1 MSFAAKVGVGVRV
14 AQLAGHHA
22 ADRIRPMRP
31 ARSGEVPRSVSALS
45 SRWLTEALCSST
57 PGAAVTGFE
66 LSGTHEGTSSGRALT
81 VEYNATGARA
91 GLPVRLFTKT
101 TPDLKTKL
109 FTGLT
114 NLFVGEANFYNL
126 IRAGLDIEC
135 PVGFHASYELK
146 RCRSMIILED
156 VARTRGATFGD
167 PLTTSID
174 RAKAEDMVALMAT
187 YHAAFWESP
196 RLNGEFGW
204 LRSSPEWQRH
214 LDSMI
219 NTSAMTRRGLS
230 RAGSVLPPELARRA
244 GEVWPAF
251 VRSLDLKVRG
261 PITLLHHDVH
271 PSNWYVTG
279 EGRMGLY
286 DWQTLVKGIWAID
299 VSYAL
304 NSALTVEDRRAWL
317 PDLLRLY
324 LERLRAGGVAEPP
337 GLEDAWT
344 LYRQQ
349 TVHGLIFWLATLGA
363 GALQPDLHPARR
375 CLVNVERMA
384 AAAVDLDTL
393 GALDAARI

>member
-1 MSFAAKVGVGVRV
+1 MSIAAKAGAGVRV
-14 AQLAGHHA
+14 AQLAGHHVV
-22 ADRIRPMRP
+22 DRLRPMRP
-31 ARSGEVPRSVSALS
+31 AAAGEVPRSVLALS
-45 SRWLTEALCSST
+45 NDWLTGALCASVPSARVV
-57 PGAAVTGFE
+57 GYE

-81 VEYNATGARA
+81 VSYNAAGA
-91 GLPVRLFTKT
+91 GLPTELFTKT

-114 NLFVGEANFYNL
+114 DLFVGEANFYNL
-126 IRAGLDIEC
+126 IRPGLDIEC
-135 PVGFHASYELK
+135 PVGHHASYELK
-146 RCRSMIILED
+146 SCRSMIILED

-167 PLTTSID
+167 PLTTHVD
-174 RAKAEDMVALMAT
+174 RAKAEDMVALMAA
-187 YHAAFWESP
+187 YHSAFWESP
-196 RLNGEFGW
+196 RLDGEFGW
-204 LRSSPEWQRH
+204 LRSSPDWQRH

-219 NTSAMTRRGLS
+219 NTSAMTRRGLK
-230 RAGSVLPPELARRA
+230 RAEAVLPLEMSRRA

-251 VRSLDLKVRG
+251 VRSLDVKMRN

-279 EGRMGLY
+279 DGRMGLY

-304 NSALTVEDRRAWL
+304 NSALTVEHRRAWL
-317 PDLLRLY
+317 PDLLTLY
-324 LERLRAGGVAEPP
+324 LERLRAGGVVDPP
-337 GLEDAWT
+337 SLGDALT

-363 GALQPDLHPARR
+363 SSLQPDLHPVER

-384 AAAVDLDTL
+384 TAAVDLETL
-393 GALDAARI
+393 AAL